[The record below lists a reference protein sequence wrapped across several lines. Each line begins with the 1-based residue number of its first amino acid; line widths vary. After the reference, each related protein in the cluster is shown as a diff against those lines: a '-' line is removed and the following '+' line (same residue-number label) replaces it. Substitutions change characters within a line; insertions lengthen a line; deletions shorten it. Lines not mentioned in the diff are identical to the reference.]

1 VRESFL
7 PFAPPS
13 LGAEELAEVVDTLS
27 SGWITT
33 GPKTK
38 SFEIA
43 FAERVG
49 APVALGLN
57 SCTSAL
63 HTALKALGV
72 GPGDRVATSPMTF
85 CSTVNVIE
93 HTGAQP
99 VLVDV
104 DPATLNLDPALL
116 AAAAAGDTLRAVMP
130 VHFAGH
136 PCEMDP
142 ILEVAGRHGLAVI
155 EDAAHALPA
164 SYRGRTVGETTAR
177 PEVQRA
183 VAFSFYATKN
193 LTTAE
198 GGMLTGSPELVEAAR
213 MWSLHG
219 MSKDAWKRYSDKG
232 SWFYEVVA
240 PGFKYNMTDIA
251 AALGLRQLERLDTF
265 DLRRQEIARQY
276 TEALSDCPA
285 VETPT
290 SQPDVHHAWHLYVLR
305 LNLAELCID
314 RAEFIS
320 QLQARNIGVS
330 VHFIPIHLHPYYR
343 DRYGWRPEDLP
354 VAFEQFQRTVSLP
367 IYPRMSDGDIADV
380 VAAVKEVTS
389 LHRKKVG

>member
-1 VRESFL
+1 
-7 PFAPPS
+7 
-13 LGAEELAEVVDTLS
+13 
-27 SGWITT
+27 
-33 GPKTK
+33 
-38 SFEIA
+38 
-43 FAERVG
+43 
-49 APVALGLN
+49 
-57 SCTSAL
+57 
-63 HTALKALGV
+63 
-72 GPGDRVATSPMTF
+72 
-85 CSTVNVIE
+85 
-93 HTGAQP
+93 
-99 VLVDV
+99 
-104 DPATLNLDPALL
+104 
-116 AAAAAGDTLRAVMP
+116 MP

-142 ILEVAGRHGLAVI
+142 ILEVAGRHGLAVL

-164 SYRGRTVGETTAR
+164 SYRGRTVGETTAF

-213 MWSLHG
+213 TWSLHG

-232 SWFYEVVA
+232 AWFYEVVA

-251 AALGLRQLERLDTF
+251 AALGLRQLQRLDAF
-265 DLRRQEIARQY
+265 DLRRQEIARRY

-290 SQPDVHHAWHLYVLR
+290 SRPDVHHAWHLYVLR
-305 LNLAELCID
+305 LNLAELVID

-380 VAAVKEVTS
+380 VAAVKDVAS